1 MNLFKFDDGTTEE
14 LRISKQFWIFVV
26 ATIILAIITISM
38 WYLWTQKER
47 ITRRK
52 SRLLRLETAQ
62 DAGEDTK

>member
-52 SRLLRLETAQ
+52 SRLLRLDTPQ
-62 DAGEDTK
+62 DAEEDTK

>member
-26 ATIILAIITISM
+26 ATIILAAITITI
-38 WYLWTQKER
+38 WYLWTHKER

-52 SRLLRLETAQ
+52 SHEQKDEAPQ
-62 DAGEDTK
+62 DTEKDP